1 MRPILGLVGIFVG
14 VFLSWGLLTVIV
26 DALYSMNPEEGSAV
40 YLLMMAIGFVWP
52 VWPAISVPLCLAFLA
67 FLERRDLEK
76 MRKK

>member
-1 MRPILGLVGIFVG
+1 MRPMLELVGIFVG

-26 DALYSMNPEEGSAV
+26 DALYAMNPEEGSAA
-40 YLLMMAIGFVWP
+40 YLLMMVIGP
-52 VWPAISVPLCLAFLA
+52 VWPAISVPLCLALLA